1 MPDGAALRHGH
12 RPRLRGGQCRAAL
25 NEQTLGA
32 PVYAAGA
39 PTVVDG
45 ATLAADLLSGAGLG
59 DGAGVPP
66 GGGGRLFVVT
76 PRDIDERVADLSR
89 VIGYGLNW
97 SSAGLTLSDLEL
109 LLS

>member
-1 MPDGAALRHGH
+1 MGNA
-12 RPRLRGGQCRAAL
+12 RAAL
-25 NEQTLGA
+25 NEQTLGV
-32 PVYAAGA
+32 PVYAVGA

-59 DGAGVPP
+59 EMEPESLRGGEAG
-66 GGGGRLFVVT
+66 LFVT

-89 VIGYGLNW
+89 VIGYGLTL
-97 SSAGLTLSDLEL
+97 ALQPGLTLSDLEL